1 MNRLRFI
8 FECNSFSLILKRYFV
23 LVVRGSNVDIFF
35 FFNVVG
41 CKLYFEIKNFWLVIC
56 IIEYI
61 LYVFCGGCYKILKWI
76 GGFFY
81 IIEI

>member
-1 MNRLRFI
+1 M
-8 FECNSFSLILKRYFV
+8 
-23 LVVRGSNVDIFF
+23 VVRGSNVDIFF

-61 LYVFCGGCYKILKWI
+61 LYVFCGDDIKYWNELGV
-76 GGFFY
+76 FF
-81 IIEI
+81 I